1 MIELL
6 RESILP
12 VNLPFTILLG
22 VIGAYWIIGLL
33 GLVDMEALDGAG
45 GVEADGI
52 DLEGGD
58 GGDGGE
64 DAGDGSGG
72 GFMNALLTIVGA
84 SDAPLIF
91 VISLFSVFLWALN
104 VGGNHYFN
112 PDFDGGRATLLL
124 IPVVIGAFVI
134 TRLLIV
140 PLRPVMK
147 LIRTPEVP
155 VQIIGSSGVVRSSTL
170 DSEFGEVEIESSERS
185 LILRA
190 RISNDATALKKGDP
204 ILVVSK
210 EEDSDTYIVR
220 SL

>member
-12 VNLPFTILLG
+12 VNLPFTLLLG

-33 GLVDMEALDGAG
+33 GLVDMEALDGA
-45 GVEADGI
+45 VESDGI

-64 DAGDGSGG
+64 DAGDSSGG

-190 RISNDATALKKGDP
+190 RISNDATALKKGDS

>member
-33 GLVDMEALDGAG
+33 GLVDMEALDGVG
-45 GVEADGI
+45 GVETDGI

-58 GGDGGE
+58 GGE
-64 DAGDGSGG
+64 DSGGG

-112 PDFDGGRATLLL
+112 PGFDGGRATLLL

-134 TRLLIV
+134 TRLLII

-147 LIRTPEVP
+147 LIRTSETP
-155 VQIIGSSGVVRSSTL
+155 VQILGSSGVVRSSTL
-170 DSEFGEVEIESSERS
+170 DSEFGEVEIESAERS

-204 ILVVSK
+204 VLVVSK
-210 EEDSDTYIVR
+210 EEDADIYIVR